1 LYRQI
6 HGITGLEAVPEFVV
20 SAGVRGA
27 LTLINTLDDSE
38 LFLDS
43 EAPKGTVSVMRV
55 FFQLLRKTLAEADAE
70 AWIAVQEFLK
80 TARETGLGQT

>member
-6 HGITGLEAVPEFVV
+6 HGVAGLEVVPEFVV
-20 SAGVRGA
+20 SAGARGA

-43 EAPKGTVSVMRV
+43 EAPKGAVSVMRI
-55 FFQLLRKTLAEADAE
+55 FFQLLGKTLAEADAE
-70 AWIAVQEFLK
+70 AWTTVQEFLK
-80 TARETGLGQT
+80 TARDTGLGQT